1 MSKIVSG
8 GIAVLRGYLKNSF
21 VKLFNFRGFKFGYMP
36 IIEKNVE
43 IQADSGSSCIF
54 GKKVRISRGSRV
66 SVRKN
71 GNFIL
76 GNEAG
81 LGVNNIIVC
90 HNDISIG
97 DGTIL
102 GPNVLIYDHDHEFN
116 SEHGVEKKKFK
127 TAPIKIGKNC
137 WIGANVTIL
146 RGTTIGDNCVVGA
159 GCVLKGKFPS
169 NKLILQKKETTVSDI
184 K

>member
-1 MSKIVSG
+1 MSNIVSNG
-8 GIAVLRGYLKNSF
+8 MAVLRGYFKNFFLKLLNL
-21 VKLFNFRGFKFGYMP
+21 KGFKFGYMP
-36 IIEKNVE
+36 IIEKNVD
-43 IQADSGSSCIF
+43 IQMDRGSKCLF
-54 GKKVRISRGSRV
+54 GKKIRINRGSRV

-76 GNEAG
+76 GNGAG
-81 LGVNNIIVC
+81 LGMNNIVVC
-90 HNDISIG
+90 HNEISIG
-97 DGTIL
+97 EGTIF

-159 GCVLKGKFPS
+159 GCVLKGHFLS